1 MTPQRFDPIARPHW
15 RAAWLLMGALGLYP
29 AAQAAVTDVAQV
41 PLSTS
46 SSTVVKP
53 NIMFILDSSGS
64 MASDFMPDDAD
75 FSRSKYGFFAAQ
87 CNGLAY
93 NPNTTYVLP
102 VTSTGTNYPAGTFTF
117 PTPATLPN
125 QYTITSA
132 APTIATGSVT
142 VTINNNNANY
152 TATATSSPSTATTT
166 TPT

>member
-1 MTPQRFDPIARPHW
+1 M
-15 RAAWLLMGALGLYP
+15 
-29 AAQAAVTDVAQV
+29 
-41 PLSTS
+41 
-46 SSTVVKP
+46 VKP

-75 FSRSKYGFFAAQ
+75 FSRSKYGFFASQ

-125 QYTITSA
+125 QNTITSA
-132 APTIATGSVT
+132 APTIATGSCDGDT
-142 VTINNNNANY
+142 QTNNNVNY
-152 TATATSSPSTATTT
+152 KATATSSPSTATTT
-166 TPT
+166 PPT